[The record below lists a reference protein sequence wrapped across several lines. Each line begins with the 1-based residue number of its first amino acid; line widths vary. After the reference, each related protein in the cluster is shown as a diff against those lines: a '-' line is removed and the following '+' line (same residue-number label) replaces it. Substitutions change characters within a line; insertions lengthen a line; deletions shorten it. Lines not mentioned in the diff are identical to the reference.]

1 MLVTGARAIA
11 VIEGPPAAVLQATAT
26 VFAAGSAGM
35 TLLDCRNVT
44 DRLFPGSWFV
54 AACEEDDDDLGVTT
68 DIIRLTNA
76 VAEACPD
83 RTLPD

>member
-1 MLVTGARAIA
+1 
-11 VIEGPPAAVLQATAT
+11 
-26 VFAAGSAGM
+26 M

-68 DIIRLTNA
+68 DIIRLTTA